1 MRFEMV
7 EQLVC
12 RDLDLVTCCKTL
24 KVSRSGYYLW
34 LRRTPSQRELDNEKL
49 LRQIAK
55 IHQDSRETY
64 GAPRVFEKL
73 KAQGSN
79 CGKKK
84 VARLM
89 KRQGLKGV
97 VAKKYKI
104 KTTDSDHDLP
114 IADRV
119 FKTELATEQVTRPNQ
134 FWASDITYIQTE
146 EGWLFLAIFLDL
158 FTRKVVGLSM
168 EDNMRTEL
176 ILKALQMALGRQQ
189 IVPDH
194 DLVGHSDRGSQY
206 AAEAYRKCLDSKG
219 ITASMSRRANCYDNA
234 FAESFFH
241 TLKVELVHRKTFKT
255 RQEAMAAIFEYIE
268 VWYNRQRIHSSL
280 GYKTPVDYEQTAL
293 AA

>member
-1 MRFEMV
+1 MV

-12 RDLDLVTCCKTL
+12 RELDLVTCCQTL
-24 KVSRSGYYLW
+24 KVSRSGYYRW
-34 LRRTPSQRELDNEKL
+34 LNRCPSQRKIDNERL

-55 IHQDSRETY
+55 IHQESRETY

-73 KAQGSN
+73 KSEGEN

-89 KRQGLKGV
+89 KKQGLRGV
-97 VAKKYKI
+97 AAKKYRV

-114 IADRV
+114 IADRI
-119 FKTELATEQVTRPNQ
+119 FKTEAAAEQVTRPNQ
-134 FWASDITYIQTE
+134 FWASDITYIQTD

-176 ILKALQMALGRQQ
+176 ILNALQMALGRQH
-189 IVPDH
+189 IFPEH
-194 DLVGHSDRGSQY
+194 ELVGHSDRGSQY
-206 AAEAYRKCLDSKG
+206 AAEAYRNCLESKG

-241 TLKVELVHRKTFKT
+241 TLKVELVHRRNFKT

-280 GYKTPVDYEQTAL
+280 GYKTPMEYEQTAL